1 MHVYERVRAY
11 VEERGLE
18 PGAVASTAGIP
29 RAWFAA
35 MLAGKRRMYAEDL
48 RAICLALGVS
58 ADEMIAYGEP
68 CERMN

>member
-58 ADEMIAYGEP
+58 ADEMIAYGGP
-68 CERMN
+68 CERMS

>member
-35 MLAGKRRMYAEDL
+35 MLAGTGRLPGVPCAGGGL
-48 RAICLALGVS
+48 PVLAGTAYSAAGGGV
-58 ADEMIAYGEP
+58 
-68 CERMN
+68 